1 MIPKPKYIENILEI
15 TKTGKGFICCDVVC
29 ECGVK
34 HFVGYKNVIVRS
46 TEEAAYEAAYNAF
59 NEKYSR
65 IRFGD
70 ENGISYLYA
79 MKGLFDEEILE
90 KFECRQLD
98 STEIVKIKCAKC
110 GKEYVLFDSRFH
122 GYDAT
127 IPERECKYDGV
138 AYDFAPI
145 VWKKDQDGIATF
157 TIKIQ
162 NDDSLEDFIENAY
175 ETDEETYSNSF
186 GWITIKAVNIKTK
199 AKKIIIDI
207 ETQ

>member
-1 MIPKPKYIENILEI
+1 MLKPKYIENILYI
-15 TKTGKGFICCDVVC
+15 TREKHGKIECDVVC
-29 ECGVK
+29 ECGAR

-46 TEEAAYEAAYNAF
+46 AEETAYEAAYNSF

-65 IRFGD
+65 IRFAD
-70 ENGISYLYA
+70 ENGVSYLYG
-79 MKGLFDEEILE
+79 MKGLFGEEILE
-90 KFECRQLD
+90 KFEYKQLD
-98 STEIVKIKCAKC
+98 STEIVKVKCAKC
-110 GKEYVLFDSRFH
+110 GNEYVLFDSRFH

-138 AYDFAPI
+138 VYDFAPI
-145 VWKKDQDGIATF
+145 VWKKDKDGLATF
-157 TIKIQ
+157 IVKIQ
-162 NDDSLEDFIENAY
+162 NDDRLDDFIENAY

-199 AKKIIIDI
+199 AKKTIIDI

>member
-1 MIPKPKYIENILEI
+1 MLKPKYIENILSI
-15 TKTGKGFICCDVVC
+15 TKKKRGEIECDVVC
-29 ECGVK
+29 ECGAR
-34 HFVGYKNVIVRS
+34 HFIGYKNVIVRS
-46 TEEAAYEAAYNAF
+46 AEEAAYESAYNAF

-79 MKGLFDEEILE
+79 MKGLFGEEILE
-90 KFECRQLD
+90 KFEYKQFD
-98 STEIVKIKCAKC
+98 STEIVKVKCAKC
-110 GKEYVLFDSRFH
+110 GKEYILFDSRFH

-127 IPERECKYDGV
+127 IPERESKYDGV
-138 AYDFAPI
+138 VYDFAPI
-145 VWKKDQDGIATF
+145 IWKKDQDGLATF
-157 TIKIQ
+157 TVKIQ

-199 AKKIIIDI
+199 AKKILLDM

>member
-1 MIPKPKYIENILEI
+1 MLKPKYIENILYITREKRGEI
-15 TKTGKGFICCDVVC
+15 ECDVVC
-29 ECGVK
+29 ECGAR
-34 HFVGYKNVIVRS
+34 HFIGYKNVIVRS
-46 TEEAAYEAAYNAF
+46 AEEAAYEAAYNAF

-65 IRFGD
+65 IRFCD

-79 MKGLFDEEILE
+79 MKGLFGEEILE
-90 KFECRQLD
+90 KFEYKQLD
-98 STEIVKIKCAKC
+98 STEIVKVKCAKC

-127 IPERECKYDGV
+127 IPERESKYDSLT
-138 AYDFAPI
+138 YDFAPI
-145 VWKKDQDGIATF
+145 TWTKDKDGLATF
-157 TIKIQ
+157 TVKIQ

-186 GWITIKAVNIKTK
+186 GWIIIKAVNIKTK
-199 AKKIIIDI
+199 AKKVLLDM

>member
-1 MIPKPKYIENILEI
+1 MLKPKYIENILSI
-15 TKTGKGFICCDVVC
+15 TKEKCGEIECDVVC
-29 ECGVK
+29 ECGARR
-34 HFVGYKNVIVRS
+34 FVGYKNVIVRS
-46 TEEAAYEAAYNAF
+46 AEEAEYEAAYNAF
-59 NEKYSR
+59 NYKYVR
-65 IRFGD
+65 IRYGA
-70 ENGISYLYA
+70 ENGVSYLYG
-79 MKGLFDEEILE
+79 MKGLFGEEILE
-90 KFECRQLD
+90 KFEYKQLD
-98 STEIVKIKCAKC
+98 SNEIVKVKCAEC
-110 GKEYVLFDSRFH
+110 GKEYILFDSRFH

-138 AYDFAPI
+138 VYDFAPI
-145 VWKKDQDGIATF
+145 VWKKDKDGLATF

-199 AKKIIIDI
+199 AKKTIIDI

>member
-1 MIPKPKYIENILEI
+1 MLKPKYIENIFSI
-15 TKTGKGFICCDVVC
+15 TKEKCGKIECDVVC
-29 ECGVK
+29 ECGAR
-34 HFVGYKNVIVRS
+34 HFIGYKNVIVRS
-46 TEEAAYEAAYNAF
+46 AEEAAYEGAYNAF

-70 ENGISYLYA
+70 ENGVSYLYG
-79 MKGLFDEEILE
+79 MKGLFGEEILE
-90 KFECRQLD
+90 KFEYKQLD
-98 STEIVKIKCAKC
+98 STEIVKVKCAEC

-127 IPERECKYDGV
+127 ITERESKYDGV
-138 AYDFAPI
+138 VYDFAPI
-145 VWKKDQDGIATF
+145 DWKKDKDGIATIIV
-157 TIKIQ
+157 TIC
-162 NDDSLEDFIENAY
+162 NDDNLEEFIENAY

-199 AKKIIIDI
+199 AKKTIIDI

>member
-1 MIPKPKYIENILEI
+1 MLKPKYIENILSVTKEKRGEI
-15 TKTGKGFICCDVVC
+15 ECDVVC
-29 ECGVK
+29 ECGFA
-34 HFVGYKNVIVRS
+34 HFIGYKNVIVRS
-46 TEEAAYEAAYNAF
+46 EEEAAYEVAYNEF
-59 NEKYSR
+59 NRKYIR
-65 IRFGD
+65 IRYGA
-70 ENGISYLYA
+70 ENGVPYLYG
-79 MKGLFDEEILE
+79 MKGLFGEEILE
-90 KFECRQLD
+90 KFEDKGLD
-98 STEIVKIKCAKC
+98 STEIIKVKCAEC

-138 AYDFAPI
+138 VYDFSPI
-145 VWKKDQDGIATF
+145 IWKNDQDGLATF

-186 GWITIKAVNIKTK
+186 GWIIIKAVNIKTK
-199 AKKIIIDI
+199 AKKTIIDI